1 MTTIPIEFCRRKNQ
15 EPLPLLSPA
24 TKLHT
29 QGSFWKNSPTGQPS
43 SIIPFA
49 ERALGWVLEDKQ
61 RELLTG
67 QSKRVILNC
76 TRQWGKSWMAAVA
89 LLFHAFNHP
98 QSISI
103 VAGPTLRQSAE
114 LLKKVKDLAWSLGL
128 PIRGDGINRHSF
140 VLPNRARIV
149 AVPGNSPDGIRGF
162 SGVTMLVIDEASMVK
177 DDVYNAA
184 RPMLTQ
190 KDGAIWLLSTPKDEH
205 GFFYREFTAGAEDWR
220 RVIVPATE
228 CPRFKPEQL
237 AAEKASL
244 GTRLFAQEF
253 LCEFVAVGD
262 GMFDKSWFDNVFCKE
277 IRPLGL
283 EW

>member
-1 MTTIPIEFCRRKNQ
+1 MTITPFGPCRRKNQ
-15 EPLPLLSPA
+15 EPLSCLGPV

-29 QGSFWKNSPTGQPS
+29 QGSFWNISPTGQPS
-43 SIIPFA
+43 TIVPFA

-89 LLFHAFNHP
+89 LLFHAFNNP

-114 LLKKVKDLAWSLGL
+114 LLKKVKDLAWNLGL

-177 DDVYNAA
+177 DAVYNAA

-190 KDGAIWLLSTPKDEH
+190 KDGAIWLLSTPKDEV
-205 GFFYREFTAGAEDWR
+205 GFYYREFSTGAEDWR

-244 GTRLFAQEF
+244 GARLFAQEF

-262 GMFDKSWFDNVFCKE
+262 GMFDKSWFENVFCKDT
-277 IRPLGL
+277 RPLGL